1 MTGITPHQRRTQ
13 TWLVRPLIVSAIA
26 ATPETP
32 AATEALA
39 GPDATVAAPRPAD
52 PGRHG
57 YDRPGSSHPDERD
70 RADRH
75 RPADDTSATD
85 AAPIPSP
92 PPPRAA
98 TPTIDVRRTAAA
110 RTVLP
115 RTARIPNGDLR

>member
-32 AATEALA
+32 AQAEALA
-39 GPDATVAAPRPAD
+39 GPDAIVAAPRPAD

-57 YDRPGSSHPDERD
+57 YDRPGSSHPDNRD

-75 RPADDTSATD
+75 RPADETSATD
-85 AAPIPSP
+85 AAPIPTP

-98 TPTIDVRRTAAA
+98 TTTIDVRRTAAA
-110 RTVLP
+110 RTVSP
-115 RTARIPNGDLR
+115 GTARIPNGDLR